1 VTFMRIY
8 RSTYLVLF
16 AGIIVLAAVLYL
28 SGQQQAPK
36 DVVEV
41 TKMTEIAVFE
51 TSKGNVEVELYRD
64 KAPAT
69 VENFVRYVRAGHYD
83 GTVFHRV
90 IPNFMIQGGGFSANG
105 KEKPTNAPIK
115 LESKNGLSNKNGTLA
130 MARTNVS
137 DSATSQFFI
146 NVKDNDFLDY
156 RPGNPGYAVFGKVVV
171 GMDVVMSITK
181 VKTSSRGP
189 YDDWPVEDVV
199 IKKAYMKA

>member
-1 VTFMRIY
+1 MRIY
-8 RSTYLVLF
+8 RSTYLVVF
-16 AGIIVLAAVLYL
+16 AGLIVLAAVLYL

-51 TSKGNVEVELYRD
+51 TSKGNIEVELYRD

-90 IPNFMIQGGGFSANG
+90 IPNFMVQGGGFSASG

-130 MARTNVS
+130 MARTNVA

-146 NVKDNDFLDY
+146 NVKDNDFLNY
-156 RPGNPGYAVFGKVVV
+156 APGNPGYAVFGKVVS
-171 GMDVVMSITK
+171 GMDVVMGITK
-181 VKTSSRGP
+181 VRTASRGP
-189 YDDWPVEDVV
+189 HDDWPVEDVV

>member
-1 VTFMRIY
+1 MRIY
-8 RSTYLVLF
+8 RSTYLILL
-16 AGIIVLAAVLYL
+16 AGIIVLAAALYF
-28 SGQQQAPK
+28 SGQQH
-36 DVVEV
+36 EV

-51 TSKGNVEVELYRD
+51 TSKGNIEVELYRD
-64 KAPAT
+64 KAPVT

-90 IPNFMIQGGGFSANG
+90 IPNFMIQGGGFSAGG

-115 LESKNGLSNKNGTLA
+115 LESRSGLSNKNGTLA

-156 RPGNPGYAVFGKVVV
+156 RPGNPGYAVFGKVVS
-171 GMDVVMSITK
+171 GMDTVMSITK
-181 VKTSSRGP
+181 VRTASRGP
-189 YDDWPVEDVV
+189 HDDWPVEDVV

>member
-1 VTFMRIY
+1 MRIY
-8 RSTYLVLF
+8 RSTYLVVF
-16 AGIIVLAAVLYL
+16 AGMIVLAAVLYL
-28 SGQQQAPK
+28 SGQQH
-36 DVVEV
+36 EV

-51 TSKGNVEVELYRD
+51 TSKGNIEVELYRD

-90 IPNFMIQGGGFSANG
+90 IPNFMVQGGGFSANG

-156 RPGNPGYAVFGKVVV
+156 RPGNPGYAVFGKVVS
-171 GMDVVMSITK
+171 GMDIVMGITK
-181 VKTSSRGP
+181 VPTASRGP
-189 YDDWPVEDVV
+189 HEDWPVEDVV